1 VSVKKKKKPA
11 VFEPKNF
18 IVVAIGAIFVI
29 LVAMTMRMVMPKEKE
44 NSSFDKEVW
53 QSSAAEATLENTSE
67 EPKEDDNGLI
77 AVNPPEAVPTTAAA
91 VPKEAE
97 SKDADNSASS
107 GYIPP
112 VGGAVTADYS
122 GEELVYSITMQDWR
136 THNGIDFAA
145 EEGLDI
151 LSVADGTVEAVTES
165 GLMGKTVII
174 LHSGGVRSIYS
185 NLSNADIVK
194 AGDSVMQGS
203 VIGKAGSTAAA
214 EVSEPPH
221 IHFEMSLNEEPVNPH
236 DYIKIE

>member
-1 VSVKKKKKPA
+1 MSVKKKKKPS

-18 IVVAIGAIFVI
+18 IVIAIGAIFVI

-53 QSSAAEATLENTSE
+53 QSSAAEATLEKASE
-67 EPKEDDNGLI
+67 ESKEDDNGLI
-77 AVNPPEAVPTTAAA
+77 AVNPPEAVPTTANA
-91 VPKEAE
+91 VPKEE
-97 SKDADNSASS
+97 REDTDNSVSS
-107 GYIPP
+107 GYILP

-194 AGDSVMQGS
+194 TGDSVKQGS
-203 VIGKAGSTAAA
+203 VIGQAGSTAAA